1 MSALLEVQ
9 GIGSGYGDVPVLSDV
24 SLSVGADEIVSVVGA
39 NGAGKTTLLSTIS
52 GLLPCTA
59 GTIRFDGEQI
69 ERLPAHDV
77 VTRRLVMVPEGGR
90 LFPFMTVLENLE
102 LGAFNASA
110 RPNLKASLDDV
121 LAHFPILAERRQQLA
136 GSLSGGERQMCA
148 IARAMM
154 SQPKLLMLDEP
165 SLGLSPQMVERVFE
179 LILSLAREEEY
190 RGAAGRAE
198 CRRRARHGEPRLHHR
213 TRARDQIRHRRRAAR
228 GPGRAARLSRAL
240 GPHEQADR
248 HRDRR
253 QPRQGGGE
261 GVVGRA

>member
-69 ERLPAHDV
+69 ERLAAHDV

-110 RPNLKASLDDV
+110 RPNLKASLDAV

-165 SLGLSPQMVERVFE
+165 SLGLSPLMVERVFE
-179 LILSLAREEEY
+179 LILSLAREKNIAVLLVEQNV
-190 RGAAGRAE
+190 G
-198 CRRRARHGEPRLHHR
+198 
-213 TRARDQIRHRRRAAR
+213 D
-228 GPGRAARLSRAL
+228 AL
-240 GPHEQADR
+240 GMANRGYIIEHGRVIKSGTGDALLADQ
-248 HRDRR
+248 DV
-253 QPRQGGGE
+253 Q
-261 GVVGRA
+261 RAYLGL

>member
-1 MSALLEVQ
+1 MSALLDVQ
-9 GIGSGYGDVPVLSDV
+9 GVGSGYGDVPVLSDV
-24 SLSVGADEIVSVVGA
+24 SLMVGADEIVSVVGA

-52 GLLPCTA
+52 GLLSCTA
-59 GTIRFDGEQI
+59 GRLRFDGEEI
-69 ERLPAHDV
+69 GRVPAHDV

-102 LGAFNASA
+102 LGAFNKSA
-110 RPNLKASLDDV
+110 RSSLKSSLDDV

-179 LILSLAREEEY
+179 LILSLVREKNIAVLLVEQNV
-190 RGAAGRAE
+190 G
-198 CRRRARHGEPRLHHR
+198 
-213 TRARDQIRHRRRAAR
+213 D
-228 GPGRAARLSRAL
+228 AL
-240 GPHEQADR
+240 GMAHRAYVMERGGIVKTGTGKALLADA
-248 HRDRR
+248 DV
-253 QPRQGGGE
+253 Q
-261 GVVGRA
+261 RAYLGI

>member
-1 MSALLEVQ
+1 MSALLDVQ

-24 SLSVGADEIVSVVGA
+24 SLTVGADEIVSVVGA

-59 GTIRFDGEQI
+59 GTIRFDGEPI
-69 ERLPAHDV
+69 ERLAAHDV

-102 LGAFNASA
+102 LGAFNTSA

-121 LAHFPILAERRQQLA
+121 LAHFPILAERRTQLA

-165 SLGLSPQMVERVFE
+165 SLGLSPLMVERVFE
-179 LILSLAREEEY
+179 LILSLAREKSIAVLLVEQNV
-190 RGAAGRAE
+190 G
-198 CRRRARHGEPRLHHR
+198 
-213 TRARDQIRHRRRAAR
+213 D
-228 GPGRAARLSRAL
+228 AL
-240 GPHEQADR
+240 GMANRGYIIEHGRVIKSGTGDALLADQ
-248 HRDRR
+248 DV
-253 QPRQGGGE
+253 Q
-261 GVVGRA
+261 RAYLGL

>member
-1 MSALLEVQ
+1 MTLLDVQ

-24 SLSVGADEIVSVVGA
+24 SLTVGADEIVSVVGA

-59 GTIRFDGEQI
+59 GTIRFNNEPI
-69 ERLPAHDV
+69 ERLAAHDV
-77 VTRRLVMVPEGGR
+77 VTRCLVMVPEGGR

-110 RPNLKASLDDV
+110 RPALKASLDDV
-121 LAHFPILAERRQQLA
+121 LTHFPILAERREQLA

-179 LILSLAREEEY
+179 LILSLARAKGIAVLLVEQNV
-190 RGAAGRAE
+190 G
-198 CRRRARHGEPRLHHR
+198 
-213 TRARDQIRHRRRAAR
+213 D
-228 GPGRAARLSRAL
+228 AL
-240 GPHEQADR
+240 GMANRGYVIERGRVVKSGSGESLLADA
-248 HRDRR
+248 DV
-253 QPRQGGGE
+253 Q
-261 GVVGRA
+261 RAYLGL